1 MLNLKHLN
9 LGNLILSEMATMAGL
24 QQLTEKELYLYSLV
38 GGLTRDRGGSAGAE
52 VVLLDAL
59 ALVVAG
65 HQLRHLVESVER
77 VPVEEVFLGGLG
89 RLHPRGK
96 VDRVALG
103 HLEQVAGT
111 RKN

>member
-1 MLNLKHLN
+1 M
-9 LGNLILSEMATMAGL
+9 
-24 QQLTEKELYLYSLV
+24 
-38 GGLTRDRGGSAGAE
+38 
-52 VVLLDAL
+52 VLLDAL

-77 VPVEEVFLGGLG
+77 VPVKEVFLGGPG

-103 HLEQVAGT
+103 HLEQAAGT
-111 RKN
+111 RKKLTYFSITAAQHHVRVLKCPTSTHNLENQLYYFPPHHISTK

>member
-1 MLNLKHLN
+1 M
-9 LGNLILSEMATMAGL
+9 
-24 QQLTEKELYLYSLV
+24 
-38 GGLTRDRGGSAGAE
+38 
-52 VVLLDAL
+52 VLLDAL

-77 VPVEEVFLGGLG
+77 VPVEEVVLGGPG
-89 RLHPRGK
+89 GLHPRGK

-111 RKN
+111 RKKLTYCSITASHHHYRVLTRIDQFKKVLHLHLI